1 MKFQIVIT
9 TAYPKDYA
17 ALFSMVV
24 NSGYKANITAGPIDT
39 SESDPVLPSASTF
52 ADVAPVEPAKE
63 QINEIASL
71 VVPPGIQEELSKTT
85 PAKVK
90 NLEEFLQRYCTYD
103 DTQHTISQEI
113 LKSMAGVIEEKS
125 MLLAYLRDDG
135 KPSKHF
141 RQTFNAWKKEKGIPS
156 NGQRDIWLEDRVINQ
171 TTYPIRISLGG

>member
-1 MKFQIVIT
+1 MKYQITIT
-9 TAYPKDYA
+9 TAYREAYS
-17 ALFSMVV
+17 ALFSLVV
-24 NSGYKANITAGPIDT
+24 NSGLKANITAGPIDT
-39 SESDPVLPSASTF
+39 DPDPVIPSASTS

-71 VVPPGIQEELSKTT
+71 VIPPGIPEELQRQQ

-90 NLEEFLQRYCTYD
+90 NLEEFLQRYCSYD

-156 NGQRDIWLEDRVINQ
+156 NGQRDIWVEDRVINQ